1 MCLLVLAHR
10 VHARYPFILAS
21 NRDEFLERPTE
32 PAHFWADRPEL
43 LAGRDVRAGGTW
55 LGITRT
61 GRFAILT
68 NHRDT
73 RKPKVQGR
81 SRGLLMLDALDG
93 EQLDEQERY
102 EGYNL
107 IQGPVGALRYR
118 NNVDGADH
126 FLPAGIHTLSN
137 AVLNTPWPKTVR
149 ARERF
154 AEVIRDNDPS
164 IEDLFAM
171 LRDETRAP
179 DHELP
184 DTGVGLE
191 WERALSAI
199 MIRTPDYGT
208 RCSTVITIDT
218 DDRVIFEERD
228 HASGNVARLSFS
240 LSTGPSEEK

>member
-10 VHARYPFILAS
+10 AHARYPFILAS

-61 GRFAILT
+61 GNFAILT

-73 RKPKVQGR
+73 RKSKVQGR
-81 SRGLLMLDALDG
+81 SRGLLMLDVLAGKKIDDL
-93 EQLDEQERY
+93 EHF

-107 IQGPVGALRYR
+107 IHGPLAALRYR
-118 NNVDGADH
+118 NNVDGVDQI
-126 FLPAGIHTLSN
+126 LPAGIHMLSN

-149 ARERF
+149 ARNRF
-154 AEVIRDNDPS
+154 MEVMRSDDPP
-164 IEDLFAM
+164 IEDLFTL

-179 DHELP
+179 DSELP

-199 MIRTPDYGT
+199 MIRTAQYGT
-208 RCSTVITIDT
+208 RCSTVITIDNEGG
-218 DDRVIFEERD
+218 VVFEERD
-228 HASGNVARLSFS
+228 HATGHVARFTFDLAGG
-240 LSTGPSEEK
+240 TVEKK